1 MKIRIKDNSI
11 RLRLTQKEVA
21 RFGETGLALAT
32 TQFTA
37 GNSFTYAL
45 QSSTTTEAI
54 DATFERNRITI
65 HVPKTIAK
73 QWTSTDEVGFDRTVF
88 FAVLKFLFAAQ
99 HFTVV
104 VKPPQSLL
112 LLSFIQALGHLFAV
126 GVKEL
131 SIRRLAAFLIA

>member
-21 RFGETGLALAT
+21 RFGESGLVLAT

-45 QSSTTTEAI
+45 QSSSTTEAI

-65 HVPKTIAK
+65 HVPKAIAN
-73 QWTSTDEVGFDRTVF
+73 QWTSSEEVGFEAMMDNASETGLHLLVEKD
-88 FAVLKFLFAAQ
+88 FACLMPRA
-99 HFTVV
+99 HEDESDSY
-104 VKPPQSLL
+104 PNPQ
-112 LLSFIQALGHLFAV
+112 A
-126 GVKEL
+126 
-131 SIRRLAAFLIA
+131 

>member
-73 QWTSTDEVGFDRTVF
+73 QWTSTEEVGFEAMVDNNTETGLYLLVEKDFACLMPRT
-88 FAVLKFLFAAQ
+88 
-99 HFTVV
+99 HEDETDNY
-104 VKPPQSLL
+104 PNPQ
-112 LLSFIQALGHLFAV
+112 AT
-126 GVKEL
+126 
-131 SIRRLAAFLIA
+131 

>member
-11 RLRLTQKEVA
+11 RLRLTQKEVE

-45 QSSTTTEAI
+45 QSSSTTEAI

-73 QWTSTDEVGFDRTVF
+73 QWTSTEEVGFEAMVDNNTDTGLYLLVEKDFACLMPRT
-88 FAVLKFLFAAQ
+88 
-99 HFTVV
+99 HEDETDNY
-104 VKPPQSLL
+104 PNPQ
-112 LLSFIQALGHLFAV
+112 AT
-126 GVKEL
+126 
-131 SIRRLAAFLIA
+131 